1 MVKIRTKKQVMY
13 CAREHKFSHITVEM
27 SYIPTTEGYRATIT
41 DYIDAET
48 AHINEQGEEEKV
60 PYPKQINTKNLLIP
74 NEQIN
79 QLFAMVEPAVGKKL
93 SRVEAEQVRHEMALL
108 VFVQNDFIKDE
119 QGEIIKGKTIYNLD
133 PTEWEVYRD

>member
-27 SYIPTTEGYRATIT
+27 SYIPTAEGYRATIK

-48 AHINEQGEEEKV
+48 THINERGEEEKV
-60 PYPKQINTKNLLIP
+60 SYNKQINTKNLLIP
-74 NEQIN
+74 NEKIN
-79 QLFAMVEPAVGKKL
+79 QLFAMVEPAIGKKL
-93 SRVEAEQVRHEMALL
+93 SRVEAEKLRHEMALL

-133 PTEWEVYRD
+133 PTEWEVYR

>member
-1 MVKIRTKKQVMY
+1 MVKIRTKKKVMF

-27 SYIPTTEGYRATIT
+27 RYIPTEAGYSATIT
-41 DYIDAET
+41 DYIDKEST
-48 AHINEQGEEEKV
+48 YTDENGVEQTHQYLMKINE
-60 PYPKQINTKNLLIP
+60 KNITIP

-93 SRVEAEQVRHEMALL
+93 SRVEAEKLRHEMALL

-119 QGEIIKGKTIYNLD
+119 QGEIIKGKTIYNLE
-133 PTEWEVYRD
+133 PTEWEVYR